1 MFTRQACA
9 LTSIWQLSHPT
20 ESKGPHHSPP
30 DAAQPHLPLRSP
42 LSLLNLNPPITHHQ
56 SRQLFHEHR
65 PLPQTV
71 CSVTCCKR
79 RRGTK
84 GINRASTPPGSCPS
98 INTIPSDLH
107 RYPLP
112 RNLQTREFSC
122 SINHRQNESV
132 RVQLLLWKLQLLL
145 LQLLQRTWPR
155 CRLEKKEKILTNLGI
170 ALNQR
175 LEGPR

>member
-1 MFTRQACA
+1 MAIKPSDRIQRTTPLPTRRRSTA
-9 LTSIWQLSHPT
+9 L
-20 ESKGPHHSPP
+20 
-30 DAAQPHLPLRSP
+30 AAQIAIVAAEPESSDHPSP
-42 LSLLNLNPPITHHQ
+42 I
-56 SRQLFHEHR
+56 RQLFHEHR
-65 PLPQTV
+65 PLPQAV